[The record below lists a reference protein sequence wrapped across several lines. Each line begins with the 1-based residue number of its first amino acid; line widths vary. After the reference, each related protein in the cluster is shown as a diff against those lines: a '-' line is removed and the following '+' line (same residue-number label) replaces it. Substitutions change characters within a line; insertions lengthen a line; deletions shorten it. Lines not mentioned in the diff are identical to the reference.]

1 MSFLL
6 VPQCTVKVMMVVTT
20 TPFKSESEFLKDLRR
35 FWLLNKAMDPSGRF
49 SEEYYINS
57 FHWGLIFFSVY

>member
-20 TPFKSESEFLKDLRR
+20 THFKSESEFLKDLHR
-35 FWLLNKAMDPSGRF
+35 FWLLNKTMDPSGKF

-57 FHWGLIFFSVY
+57 FHWGLVFFSVY